1 MTDELLQR
9 IMKNSDTISHVLNDE
24 VITKLIANLLH
35 TGTQIQ

>member
-24 VITKLIANLLH
+24 VVTKLNASLIH
-35 TGTQIQ
+35 T